1 MKEFKFCG
9 EITEYVEI
17 PVTIFESQKELVE
30 QISGVIRDAKDLG
43 MGEEES
49 IYVIYKD
56 GSKYFVYDEEEI
68 GKFKRYGIKAAVY
81 EHVNGY
87 EVYGNFAVTG
97 NGDISIE
104 ESDIEEYGVYNGQY
118 DVKEESETVVETV
131 ETEEKAEKD
140 TIKATY
146 EFTKKADIQACKE
159 LARTRKINMT
169 NKWFENVFL
178 TSLFEWVGVGKEKHL
193 TQKQTKVCVD
203 NMKDIVFSYSP
214 NGYDKYF
221 AVRYEYEWC
230 GRTVHMRYSKLN
242 ECGYIYFTA
251 TEEEAKKN
259 KEKYEEEHRKRE
271 IERLTRKSPE
281 SLKKMISKKQ
291 VKLEKLE
298 AELTELMEMDP
309 DDLEE
314 IEWVLED
321 IEKIKIEISQLGEM
335 LNAKQAEA

>member
-159 LARTRKINMT
+159 LARTMIKR
-169 NKWFENVFL
+169 
-178 TSLFEWVGVGKEKHL
+178 
-193 TQKQTKVCVD
+193 
-203 NMKDIVFSYSP
+203 DIAV
-214 NGYDKYF
+214 NGEACEANY
-221 AVRYEYEWC
+221 YEY
-230 GRTVHMRYSKLN
+230 
-242 ECGYIYFTA
+242 
-251 TEEEAKKN
+251 
-259 KEKYEEEHRKRE
+259 
-271 IERLTRKSPE
+271 
-281 SLKKMISKKQ
+281 MISKFFNCTNIDFRIDFTNWIYKHTMLVRARAPNADGSRKG
-291 VKLEKLE
+291 VKLHRH
-298 AELTELMEMDP
+298 
-309 DDLEE
+309 
-314 IEWVLED
+314 IR
-321 IEKIKIEISQLGEM
+321 SSRG
-335 LNAKQAEA
+335 LNLRRLSK